1 MARGMV
7 GNAASYIQGLE
18 ALSSEILQLGSQPHR
33 SYCDTT
39 HRPHLMA
46 SVNEPPLA
54 HDNPLTSTKSM

>member
-7 GNAASYIQGLE
+7 GNTALYIQELE
-18 ALSSEILQLGSQPHR
+18 ALSSEILQLPHR
-33 SYCDTT
+33 SYCDTI